1 MNKVSRELIVSANVS
16 TNEAAKA
23 VRSKVARAPHKRRP
37 QEVLARILEAAT
49 ASFTRDGFKGAR
61 MRSIATDAGITIQLL
76 TYHVKNKERL
86 WEMVMEHMLM
96 HYELFR
102 TDVKAPEENAAA
114 SDRLRRLIAN
124 IVRYSASEPQLHRIM
139 TQEGAQP
146 SPRLVW
152 LSEKFTRPAYEE
164 FVTLAAQAQREGSIR
179 SDIQPERLRFAVVA
193 MASVP
198 FSVSAEYE
206 YFTGRSP
213 FSRNEIEQTINLIS
227 HMVFKD

>member
-1 MNKVSRELIVSANVS
+1 M
-16 TNEAAKA
+16 
-23 VRSKVARAPHKRRP
+23 
-37 QEVLARILEAAT
+37 EAAT
-49 ASFTRDGFKGAR
+49 AAFTRDGFKGAR
-61 MRSIATDAGITIQLL
+61 MRSIASDAGITIQLL

-86 WEMVMEHMLM
+86 WEMVMEHMLA

-102 TDVKAPEENAAA
+102 TDTKTLPQDA
-114 SDRLRRLIAN
+114 SASARLRRLIAD
-124 IVRYSASEPQLHRIM
+124 IVRYSASEPKLHRIM

-146 SPRLVW
+146 SPRLAW

-164 FVTLAAQAQREGSIR
+164 FVALAAQAQREGSIR

-206 YFTGRSP
+206 YFTGKDP
-213 FSRNEIEQTINLIS
+213 FSRGEIEQTINLIL
-227 HMVFKD
+227 HMVFED